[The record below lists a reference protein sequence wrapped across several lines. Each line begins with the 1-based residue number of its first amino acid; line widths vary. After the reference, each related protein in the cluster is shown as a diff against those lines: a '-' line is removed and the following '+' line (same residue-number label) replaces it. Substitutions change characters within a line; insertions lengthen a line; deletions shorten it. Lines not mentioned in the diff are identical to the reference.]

1 MIRPERA
8 TVLERPDDRLPIVVS
23 PPETLLAL
31 EIWGD
36 QAVVEHRLG
45 AALPPSCR
53 SATSGSRRLLWWEP
67 GIWILRTTVEDRAAL
82 EPLLAPAVGDEGAV
96 TDLSGGFIRIRI
108 SGRHW
113 RDLLMIGG
121 VFDAESPS
129 FGPGSIAG
137 TVIHHMPVRL
147 DVVSE
152 GAVDAYVPPSY
163 ADDLLD
169 HWRRSAARI
178 LAAGALQAG

>member
-1 MIRPERA
+1 
-8 TVLERPDDRLPIVVS
+8 
-23 PPETLLAL
+23 
-31 EIWGD
+31 
-36 QAVVEHRLG
+36 
-45 AALPPSCR
+45 
-53 SATSGSRRLLWWEP
+53 
-67 GIWILRTTVEDRAAL
+67 
-82 EPLLAPAVGDEGAV
+82 
-96 TDLSGGFIRIRI
+96 
-108 SGRHW
+108 
-113 RDLLMIGG
+113 MIGG

-129 FGPGSIAG
+129 FGPGSMAG